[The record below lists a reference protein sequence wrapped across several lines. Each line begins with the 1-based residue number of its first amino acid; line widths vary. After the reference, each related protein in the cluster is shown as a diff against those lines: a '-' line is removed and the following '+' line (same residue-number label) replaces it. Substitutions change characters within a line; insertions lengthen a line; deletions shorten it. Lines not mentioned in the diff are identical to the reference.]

1 MTNKVSYR
9 DIAPR
14 LLDNGYEA
22 IPIRPKQK
30 SPSLSHWPK
39 INYLDTNVI
48 DDLVDKYPNH
58 GVGVKTG
65 SVIVID
71 IDVPNEHLAIEFQ
84 NYCVEH
90 IGDAPIRIGRAP
102 KRSMFYRL
110 VGKQMS
116 KKSTTPFVEDSEKY
130 QVEFLASG
138 QQSVVFGIHADT
150 GKPYYW
156 VDESILD
163 ISFDDLTPITEDQIS
178 TLINKF
184 ENRLS
189 EEFGTNSQSQNNFNN
204 KNPETAVLIPA
215 SANPLKDALKH
226 LDPQDYDTW
235 IAVGYAL
242 KASGINDAISIYQN
256 WSAVR
261 PDGSIP
267 SNFKGSIDVQ
277 MKFNK
282 FNPSRTSINA
292 IFTRASQNG
301 WLGVKHLFN
310 GILSH
315 TSIAKHIMKTL
326 TFNKPT
332 PVYAEGCLWVYGETH
347 WVSLD
352 MPQQR
357 QLVQE
362 LDGMKVGKKTFM
374 ANASTIDGVLKELC
388 AMCDQKDFFILPPTG
403 VNLSNGFVMI
413 KRNHPACLV
422 EHHPD
427 HRQRHTVNAVWNGGY
442 DRELSGLFKT
452 LLDGCFGDSN
462 EAKKIQKIIFQIIG
476 VACASVA
483 TELTEPKAFV
493 FYGPTAANG
502 KSQILDLIRELLP
515 KEAVACIPPADFAK
529 EQFLANLIGRTVNLA
544 DELST
549 SKAISSDKMKQVVT
563 GEMITAKLLYRQPIQ
578 FKPKALNIFATNA
591 LPGFHGGVDTGVERR
606 LAVIPFDLTIPKS
619 ERIPNIGKLAAER
632 HADEIIAIAISEL
645 SELLERGYFDLPKS
659 IEEAT
664 EQWFHDA
671 DLIQMWFE
679 DGGIERSIKDKPVL
693 CKDLFMNFKTDIK
706 DIAEGSFIPSHRRF
720 VEKIKASLKN
730 DSEYEVVRASDGNA
744 VRRRMLV

>member
-1 MTNKVSYR
+1 MTNSISYK
-9 DIAPR
+9 DIAAR

-22 IPIRPKQK
+22 IPIKPKQK
-30 SPSLSHWPK
+30 SPSLSYWPK
-39 INYLDTNVI
+39 INYLDANVI

-84 NYCVEH
+84 NYCIEH
-90 IGDAPIRIGRAP
+90 IGDAPIRIGRPP

-110 VGKQMS
+110 VGKKIS
-116 KKSTTPFVEDSEKY
+116 KKSTTPFVVDGEKH

-156 VDESILD
+156 LDESILD
-163 ISFDDLTPITEDQIS
+163 ISFDGLTPITEDQIS
-178 TLINKF
+178 ALKSKF

-189 EEFGTNSQSQNNFNN
+189 EELGTNFQSQNNLNN
-204 KNPETAVLIPA
+204 KYHETKVSLPT
-215 SANPLKDALKH
+215 SDHPVEDALKH
-226 LDPQDYDTW
+226 LDPQDYETW

-267 SNFKGSIDVQ
+267 SNFKGSNDVQ
-277 MKFNK
+277 MKFDK

-292 IFTRASQNG
+292 ILTRASQNG
-301 WLGVKHLFN
+301 WLGGEHLFK

-315 TSIAKHIMKTL
+315 TSIAKHILKTL
-326 TFNKPT
+326 TLNKPT
-332 PVYAEGCLWVYGETH
+332 PVYAEGCLWVYEETH

-362 LDGMKVGKKTFM
+362 LDGMKAGKKTFM

-388 AMCDQKDFFILPPTG
+388 AMCDQKDFFASPPTG

-427 HRQRHTVNAVWNGGY
+427 HRQRHTVNAVWNGGLE
-442 DRELSGLFKT
+442 REPSGLFKT

-462 EAKKIQKIIFQIIG
+462 EAKKIQKIIFQLIG
-476 VACASVA
+476 LSCASVS
-483 TELTEPKAFV
+483 TDLTEPKAFV

-502 KSQILDLIRELLP
+502 KSQILELIRQLLP

-606 LAVIPFDLTIPKS
+606 LAVIPFDFTIPKS
-619 ERIPNIGKLAAER
+619 ERVLNIGKLAAEGQ
-632 HADEIIAIAISEL
+632 ADEIISIAINEL
-645 SELLERGYFDLPKS
+645 SELLERGYFDLPKT

-679 DGGIERSIKDKPVL
+679 DGGIEKHVKERPVL
-693 CKDLFMNFKTDIK
+693 CKDLFLWFKD
-706 DIAEGSFIPSHRRF
+706 DVREIAEGAFIPGHRRF
-720 VEKIKASLKN
+720 VEKIKAVLKH
-730 DSEYEVVRASDGNA
+730 DPEFEVFRASDGNA
-744 VRRRMLV
+744 VRRRVLV